1 MVGKDINLK
10 RRSVVKQIVDNRKA
24 AKIITGLGSP
34 TYDVFDAGD
43 NDSNF
48 YLWGAMGGA
57 AMVGLGL
64 AMANPNLPVIVI
76 TGDGEQLMGVGS
88 LATIGVQKPNNL
100 SIIVLDNGYYGET
113 GMQKSHTSFGV
124 DLHKIAK
131 ASNFKHSFSVKSS
144 YDLNNLIDYL
154 PPIDGPIFA
163 NIKVEP
169 QLPPKIRVFSKL
181 RCIRR
186 FSISST
192 RCQVVLFMT
201 EACGLDL
208 PQPLWSN
215 KIIL

>member
-131 ASNFKHSFSVKSS
+131 ASNFKHSFSVNSNH
-144 YDLNNLIDYL
+144 DLNNLIDYL

-169 QLPPKIRVFSKL
+169 QLPPRSLPILDGVELKN
-181 RCIRR
+181 R
-186 FSISST
+186 F
-192 RCQVVLFMT
+192 RKNLN
-201 EACGLDL
+201 LN
-208 PQPLWSN
+208 PL
-215 KIIL
+215 

>member
-1 MVGKDINLK
+1 MVKKDINLK
-10 RRSVVKQIVDNRKA
+10 RRSVVKQIVDNRKE

-131 ASNFKHSFSVKSS
+131 ASNFKHCGMTSKGRVIEYGGRIYHDKCIRTYYIDKNGNKELKPFAKKVKSS
-144 YDLNNLIDYL
+144 L
-154 PPIDGPIFA
+154 A
-163 NIKVEP
+163 
-169 QLPPKIRVFSKL
+169 
-181 RCIRR
+181 
-186 FSISST
+186 
-192 RCQVVLFMT
+192 VL
-201 EACGLDL
+201 ALGLA
-208 PQPLWSN
+208 LW
-215 KIIL
+215 L

>member
-76 TGDGEQLMGVGS
+76 TGDGEQLMGLGS
-88 LATIGVQKPNNL
+88 LASIGVQKPNNL
-100 SIIVLDNGYYGET
+100 AIVVLDNGHFGET
-113 GMQKSHTSFGV
+113 GMQKSHTSYGIN
-124 DLHKIAK
+124 LCKIAE
-131 ASNFKHSFSVKSS
+131 ASKFEFFFDVVSNN
-144 YDLNNLIDYL
+144 DLENLIEIL
-154 PPIDGPIFA
+154 PPEKGPILQ
-163 NIKVEP
+163 I
-169 QLPPKIRVFSKL
+169 
-181 RCIRR
+181 
-186 FSISST
+186 
-192 RCQVVLFMT
+192 
-201 EACGLDL
+201 
-208 PQPLWSN
+208 
-215 KIIL
+215 

>member
-1 MVGKDINLK
+1 MVDDNTLLE
-10 RRSVVKQIVDNRKA
+10 RRNVVKKIVDHRGN

-131 ASNFKHSFSVKSS
+131 A
-144 YDLNNLIDYL
+144 LIKLGDNYKQKGQEIVSKVENISGKI
-154 PPIDGPIFA
+154 IDGRKTSFPGEVVSDFLQENKNYFSI
-163 NIKVEP
+163 NV
-169 QLPPKIRVFSKL
+169 SKL
-181 RCIRR
+181 
-186 FSISST
+186 
-192 RCQVVLFMT
+192 
-201 EACGLDL
+201 
-208 PQPLWSN
+208 
-215 KIIL
+215 